1 VVPAQAGAT
10 PSYGDY
16 CQVDISASGGVRSA
30 RERFFR
36 LPTLALVA
44 YALVLP
50 AIALR
55 AAFVI
60 GPMFQSIFLSFTN
73 KNLTNEGRFVGIQNY
88 VRMLSDETLINSFG
102 FTLGYTA
109 AATILETVLGLL
121 IAMLLMQVTR
131 FKWLTNTLMLLPWV
145 MAPLLAATVWK
156 ILYLEDGG
164 ILNELLRTFGLIEGP
179 VRWLSSPDLARI
191 SVIVT
196 SVWKNLPWVAL
207 IFMAGLAAI
216 PGELQEAARVDGANP
231 LQRFWYVTLP
241 QLRPSIYLV
250 LMFRGMGEVQTFEQI
265 AGLTQGGPGTA
276 TTTLAV
282 YAYQRFFT
290 ETRYGYGSAI
300 AVLLLLLTAAI
311 GGYFAWRLYKAN
323 R

>member
-1 VVPAQAGAT
+1 MTVAAPGILAK
-10 PSYGDY
+10 
-16 CQVDISASGGVRSA
+16 A
-30 RERFFR
+30 REGFFG
-36 LPTLALVA
+36 LPTLSLVA

-50 AIALR
+50 AIVLR
-55 AAFVI
+55 AAFVV
-60 GPMFQSIFLSFTN
+60 GPMFQSIWLSFTN
-73 KNLTNEGRFVGIQNY
+73 KNLTNDGRFVGVQNY
-88 VRMLSDETLINSFG
+88 QRLFSDETLLNSFG

-121 IAMLLMQVTR
+121 VALLLMQVSR

-164 ILNELLRTFGLIEGP
+164 ILNEVLRQLGIIQEP
-179 VRWLSSPDLARI
+179 VRWLSSPDIARI

-196 SVWKNLPWVAL
+196 TVWKNLPWCAL

-216 PGELQEAARVDGANP
+216 PTDLYEASKVDGANAV
-231 LQRFWYVTLP
+231 QRFWYVTLP
-241 QLRPSIYLV
+241 MLRPSIYLV
-250 LMFRGMGEVQTFEQI
+250 LMFRGMGEAQTFEQI

-282 YAYQRFFT
+282 YAYQRFFI
-290 ETRYGYGSAI
+290 EARYGYGSAI

-311 GGYFAWRLYKAN
+311 GGYFAWRLYRAN